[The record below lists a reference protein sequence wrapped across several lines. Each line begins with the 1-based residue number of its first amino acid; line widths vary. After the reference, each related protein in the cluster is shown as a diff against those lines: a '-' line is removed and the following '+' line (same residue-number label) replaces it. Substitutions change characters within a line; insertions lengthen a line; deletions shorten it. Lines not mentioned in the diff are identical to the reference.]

1 MKLNWKIL
9 IKNIIRL
16 VSTYKKGMNK
26 MTDEKLQDYERLI
39 ATFQEKFDYENV
51 YDVID
56 VTTSIYGYNEKTLDN
71 INYYLTGYNSY
82 EQLKEI
88 EGEE

>member
-1 MKLNWKIL
+1 M
-9 IKNIIRL
+9 
-16 VSTYKKGMNK
+16 
-26 MTDEKLQDYERLI
+26 QDYERLI

-56 VTTSIYGYNEKTLDN
+56 VVTGIYGYNESTLDD

-82 EQLKEI
+82 SQLKEL
-88 EGEE
+88 EEEEKD